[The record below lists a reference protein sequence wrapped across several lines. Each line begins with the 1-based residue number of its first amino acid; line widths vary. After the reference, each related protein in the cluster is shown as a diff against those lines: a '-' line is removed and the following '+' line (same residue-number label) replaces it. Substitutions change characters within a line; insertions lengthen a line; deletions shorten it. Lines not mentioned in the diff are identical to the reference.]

1 MIFSRNRSLQSKI
14 LGLFVFLLVS
24 VQLVTTYTTYEANQQ
39 LKSIQLNN
47 RLLTAKEVF
56 TTQFKNRRYYL
67 SAFAETAAKDF
78 GLKDMFQEED
88 RKSFL
93 YALNNHRARIDSD
106 IALAIDKQGI
116 IKAQLITFIDDKGNS
131 KIRVAKQQDQAFSHK
146 EWLVD
151 KQTTKLFTFNNSLYQ
166 LSLAPIKSGARI
178 IGWIGFGYII
188 DSGLANKFAQLT
200 DVSVGFLFKNQNS
213 WKIIAHSKMSPE
225 VDFTDDFS
233 QQILDKSNDDFVSN
247 HLSLAKF
254 EHSEFVAVMFKS
266 KADLLKNIQVDW
278 QRLLLLLALTLFLS
292 LVGAWLIAKGITK
305 PIKLL
310 IEQVKFIA
318 QGNYDESVSINDSQE
333 LTQLADEFN
342 QMKQSVVERE
352 KTIIYR
358 SSHDALTNLPNRS
371 ALLEHLEFCCQQKSP
386 FIVLQLKILRL
397 GEINDTL
404 GHIVGDKVIIE
415 VAKRLSNCSL
425 THEIF
430 HLTGDNFVLVMAPCP
445 IDKLIN
451 ELMPDLESHYQYE
464 NLSLHFQYAV
474 GIADSTEHGAKDVAE
489 LIQKSHVALQQAQ
502 KNKQLF
508 QIYDP
513 QFDSNTIERLHL
525 TNGLRT
531 AIDEDQL
538 VLFYQPKLSLN
549 TMKLSHVEAL
559 VRWQHPENGLVPPDS
574 FISIAEKTGQMDA
587 LTRWVTQEALS
598 QYLSWQQ
605 AGIEIKIAIN
615 ISAENLK
622 DKSYSDFIIALK
634 ERHQIPDQ
642 AITLEVTEDAVV
654 ADPEKATEILSYLRE
669 HGFKLSIDDYGT
681 GYSSLAQLKQLPV
694 QELKIDR
701 SFVQHLMQSQDDQ
714 IIVRSTIE
722 LAHNMGLSV
731 VAEGIEDQATL
742 LWLKEH
748 KCEIAQGYFISRPLP
763 VVEFDLWLRNSP
775 YSSTPILTQ
784 ES

>member
-1 MIFSRNRSLQSKI
+1 MNFSSNRSLQSKI
-14 LGLFVFLLVS
+14 LGLFIFLLVS

-39 LKSIQLNN
+39 LKSIQLKN
-47 RLLTAKEVF
+47 RLLTAKAVF
-56 TTQFKNRRYYL
+56 TTQFNNRRYYL

-93 YALNNHRARIDSD
+93 VALNNHRARIDSD
-106 IALAIDKQGI
+106 IALAIDKQGM
-116 IKAQLITFIDDKGNS
+116 IKAQLITIIDEKGNK
-131 KIRVAKQQDQAFSHK
+131 KIKASKQQEQVFAHK
-146 EWLVD
+146 NWLLAV
-151 KQTTKLFTFNNSLYQ
+151 QTTQLFTFNNHLYQ

-178 IGWIGFGYII
+178 IGWIGFGYIV
-188 DSGLANKFAQLT
+188 DSDLANEFAQLT
-200 DVSVGFLFKNQNS
+200 DVSVGFLLNNQNS
-213 WKIIAHSKMSPE
+213 WEIVAHSKMPAKIE
-225 VDFTDDFS
+225 FTNDFS
-233 QQILDKSNDDFVSN
+233 QKIFNNNNEDFISS
-247 HLSLAKF
+247 HLTLSKY

-266 KADLLKNIQVDW
+266 KADLLKNIKLDW

-292 LVGAWLIAKGITK
+292 LIGAWLIAKGITK

-310 IEQVKFIA
+310 IKQVKFIA
-318 QGNYDESVSINDSQE
+318 QGNYGESVSINDSQE

-342 QMKQSVVERE
+342 QMKQAVVERE

-371 ALLEHLEFCCQQKSP
+371 ALLEYLEFRCQKKNA

-404 GHIVGDKVIIE
+404 GHVVGDKIIIE
-415 VAKRLSNCSL
+415 VAKRLKNCSL
-425 THEIF
+425 ADKSF
-430 HLTGDNFVLVMAPCP
+430 HITGDNFVLVLEPTP
-445 IDKLIN
+445 IEQLLN
-451 ELMPDLESHYQYE
+451 ELMPDLESYYQYE
-464 NLSLHFQYAV
+464 NFSLHFQYAI
-474 GIADSTEHGAKDVAE
+474 GIALSTEHGTKDVAE
-489 LIQKSHVALQQAQ
+489 VLQKSHVALQQAQ

-508 QIYDP
+508 QVYDP
-513 QFDSNTIERLHL
+513 KFDSNTIERLHL

-538 VLFYQPKLSLN
+538 VLHYQPKLSLK

-598 QYLSWQQ
+598 QYLTWQQ
-605 AGIEIKIAIN
+605 AGNEIKIAIN

-634 ERHQIPDQ
+634 DRHQIPDQ

-654 ADPEKATEILSYLRE
+654 ADPEKATEILSYLRD

-731 VAEGIEDQATL
+731 VAEGIEDQEAL
-742 LWLKEH
+742 VWLKEH

-763 VVEFDLWLRNSP
+763 VVEFDLWLDKSP
-775 YSSTPILTQ
+775 YVNTPTVAQ